1 MDIEINPETFE
12 VLKNTQIHIV
22 REMGL
27 VMQRASFSVVFS
39 EGLDFSCA
47 LYDEKGQMLAQAE
60 NIPAHLGCQRL
71 LTQNSLKEIG
81 TENIEK
87 GDILLSND
95 SYFGGSHFPDLTLM
109 KPIFYKDEF
118 IAVSATLAHHT
129 DVGGM
134 VPGSFASAATETFQE
149 ALQIPP
155 VKIVQKGEINND
167 VLNIIRRNVRLPEE
181 VTADIKAQIASINTG
196 EKRLIRLIDKYGI
209 ETWKYF
215 REELLNYSENRMRDG
230 ISTIPEGEYEF
241 EDYMDNDG
249 VTLRPYK
256 IAVKTIVKK
265 DKIICDFGKSDSQA
279 RGPINCPYAM
289 TMSAV
294 VAVVK
299 SIADPHSSAN
309 EGMFRPI
316 EIITPKGSIV
326 NPIRPAPTTG
336 GLGETSNRVAGVI
349 WGSLAKAVPERSIA
363 CQGCSDNNLFISGID
378 PETNNLYILYDYPE
392 VGWGARPFAD
402 GVNAIYALHT
412 GNVDN
417 NLAEV
422 YEHRWPVLVKQYSL
436 RDGKGGEGK
445 YRGGVGIIKEYTTW
459 PPHKTTLSTM
469 ADRTKFG
476 AYGLKGGK
484 TGATGK
490 WSIITKDGKI
500 KPMSK
505 HGGKVTKLKLK
516 SGDTLKLETP
526 SGGGYGNPLERDP
539 EEILKDV
546 KNDFFNIEYA
556 KDKYSVVID
565 SHTFTIKKKE
575 TESIRNKL
583 KSNKV

>member
-1 MDIEINPETFE
+1 MDIKINPETFE

-155 VKIVQKGEINND
+155 VKIVQKNKINND

-181 VTADIKAQIASINTG
+181 ITADIKAQIASINTG

-256 IAVKTIVKK
+256 ISVKTIVKK
-265 DKIICDFGKSDSQA
+265 DRIICDFEKSDSQA

-336 GLGETSNRVAGVI
+336 GLGETSNRVAGVV

-459 PPHKTTLSTM
+459 PPHKTTLSTL

-476 AYGLKGGK
+476 AYGLEGGK

-505 HGGKVTKLKLK
+505 YGGKVTKLKLK
-516 SGDTLKLETP
+516 SGDILKLETP
-526 SGGGYGNPLERDP
+526 SGGGYGNPLEREP
-539 EEILKDV
+539 KEVLKDV
-546 KNDFFNIEYA
+546 KNDFFDIEYA
-556 KDKYSVVID
+556 KDKYSVIID
-565 SHTFTIKKKE
+565 PHTFTINKKA

>member
-1 MDIEINPETFE
+1 MDIKINPETFE

-109 KPIFYKDEF
+109 KPIFYKDKF

-155 VKIVQKGEINND
+155 VKIVQKNKINND

-256 IAVKTIVKK
+256 ISVKTIVKK
-265 DKIICDFGKSDSQA
+265 DRIICDFGKSDSQA

-294 VAVVK
+294 VAAVMMVV
-299 SIADPHSSAN
+299 
-309 EGMFRPI
+309 
-316 EIITPKGSIV
+316 
-326 NPIRPAPTTG
+326 
-336 GLGETSNRVAGVI
+336 
-349 WGSLAKAVPERSIA
+349 
-363 CQGCSDNNLFISGID
+363 
-378 PETNNLYILYDYPE
+378 
-392 VGWGARPFAD
+392 
-402 GVNAIYALHT
+402 
-412 GNVDN
+412 
-417 NLAEV
+417 
-422 YEHRWPVLVKQYSL
+422 
-436 RDGKGGEGK
+436 
-445 YRGGVGIIKEYTTW
+445 
-459 PPHKTTLSTM
+459 
-469 ADRTKFG
+469 
-476 AYGLKGGK
+476 
-484 TGATGK
+484 
-490 WSIITKDGKI
+490 
-500 KPMSK
+500 
-505 HGGKVTKLKLK
+505 
-516 SGDTLKLETP
+516 
-526 SGGGYGNPLERDP
+526 
-539 EEILKDV
+539 
-546 KNDFFNIEYA
+546 
-556 KDKYSVVID
+556 
-565 SHTFTIKKKE
+565 
-575 TESIRNKL
+575 
-583 KSNKV
+583 